1 VLYGFR
7 ICSAALI
14 AWSLS
19 CFDQSLFSYTV
30 PALMRDLRLSLA
42 DIANI
47 LSVGFLLALLVT
59 LGAGIIADRFG
70 RRISLVLFL
79 SLSAVCVGTTGFA
92 RSGFTLGI
100 LRALGFS
107 LGNGLSP
114 ITSSYVA
121 EGSPPRYRGLL
132 ISVLQCGYPIG
143 WFAASFVAVPLLATY
158 GWRALYYCAFFVP
171 AVAILLYLMLPES
184 RSFQEAAARAE
195 VTSAWA
201 RIRLLC
207 QSRLRRRTFLGA
219 LVYLLFGGAYGGS
232 AFYFPTFFHV
242 VRGYGESTSARIVG
256 AGYGIGILGYL
267 GAAVI
272 GEFVT
277 TRRNTA
283 AAWCVL
289 GTIALLALIWL
300 PRTYHQDV
308 VAFGIVAVFFYGVAG
323 VLQTF
328 ITELF
333 PTHLRAT
340 GAALSASSGLCIG
353 FAVFPIVVARCVGTV
368 GWQWGFTAT
377 VVPALF
383 LAGLVICG
391 LDNIPSGQA
400 LATDVEWPDDSK
412 KQDGR
417 HVMREAE
424 TDGPT

>member
-1 VLYGFR
+1 
-7 ICSAALI
+7 
-14 AWSLS
+14 
-19 CFDQSLFSYTV
+19 
-30 PALMRDLRLSLA
+30 MRDLRLSLGDIA
-42 DIANI
+42 DI
-47 LSVGFLLALLVT
+47 LSFGFLLALVVT

-79 SLSAVCVGTTGFA
+79 SLSAICVGATGVA
-92 RSGFTLGI
+92 RTGVMLGI

-143 WFAASFVAVPLLATY
+143 WFVASFVAVPLLATY
-158 GWRALYYCAFFVP
+158 GWRALYYCAFFVVP
-171 AVAILLYLMLPES
+171 GAILLYLVLPES
-184 RSFQEAAARAE
+184 ISFEESAAQAHG
-195 VTSAWA
+195 TSASS
-201 RIRLLC
+201 RIRMLC
-207 QSRLRRRTFLGA
+207 ESKLRRRTFLGA

-242 VRGYGESTSARIVG
+242 VRGYSESTSAFIVG
-256 AGYGIGILGYL
+256 AGYGVGILGYL
-267 GAAVI
+267 GAALI

-283 AAWCVL
+283 AAWCLL

-300 PRTYHQDV
+300 PGTYHEDL
-308 VAFGIVAVFFYGVAG
+308 VAFGTVAVFFYGVAG

-340 GAALSASSGLCIG
+340 GSALSASAGLCLG
-353 FAVFPIVVARCVGTV
+353 FALFPILVARCVGII

-383 LAGLVICG
+383 FAGLVICG
-391 LDNIPSGQA
+391 LDNIPSGQTLVGVA
-400 LATDVEWPDDSK
+400 EWRDSVTEKDD
-412 KQDGR
+412 QQ
-417 HVMREAE
+417 AI
-424 TDGPT
+424 

>member
-1 VLYGFR
+1 MRSRKEPALYGFR
-7 ICSAALI
+7 ICSASLA

-19 CFDQSLFSYTV
+19 SFDQSLFSYTV
-30 PALMRDLRLSLA
+30 PAIMRDLRLSLGDIA
-42 DIANI
+42 DI
-47 LSVGFLLALLVT
+47 LSAGFLLALVVT

-79 SLSAVCVGTTGFA
+79 SLSAVCVGATGLA
-92 RSGFTLGI
+92 RTGITLGI

-158 GWRALYYCAFFVP
+158 GWRALYVCAFFVLP
-171 AVAILLYLMLPES
+171 ASILLYLFLPES
-184 RSFQEAAARAE
+184 LTFRESAAR
-195 VTSAWA
+195 VHVMSASA
-201 RIRLLC
+201 RIRMLC
-207 QSRLRRRTFLGA
+207 GPKLRRRTVLGA

-242 VRGYGESTSARIVG
+242 VRGYSESTSALVVG
-256 AGYGIGILGYL
+256 VGYGVGVLGYL
-267 GAAVI
+267 GAALI

-283 AAWCVL
+283 AVWCIL

-300 PRTYHQDV
+300 PRTYHEDL
-308 VAFGIVAVFFYGVAG
+308 VAFGTVAVFFYGVAG
-323 VLQTF
+323 VLQTLV
-328 ITELF
+328 TELF

-340 GAALSASSGLCIG
+340 GSALSASAGLCIG
-353 FAVFPIVVARCVGTV
+353 FALFPILVARCVGII

-383 LAGLVICG
+383 LAAVVTCG
-391 LDNIPSGQA
+391 LDNSPSGQT
-400 LATDVEWPDDSK
+400 LAGDVEWPDAAMKGD
-412 KQDGR
+412 
-417 HVMREAE
+417 E
-424 TDGPT
+424 